1 MSHGRRETSAGHG
14 WPSVPVAHENTVFAR
29 ITLLA
34 DTVFARI
41 SLLAGWREGTVSHGR
56 RKTSLFSALLDESGL
71 KPSLAT
77 THAEASLLVS
87 ATLLV
92 FKDKKCRGDMR
103 YAARKGFDWSS

>member
-1 MSHGRRETSAGHG
+1 MLVCKRAGRNTRVSPNATSAGHG
-14 WPSVPVAHENTVFAR
+14 WPSVPVAHENTVFAQ

-41 SLLAGWREGTVSHGR
+41 SLLAGWREGT
-56 RKTSLFSALLDESGL
+56 LFSALLDESGL

-87 ATLLV
+87 ATPL
-92 FKDKKCRGDMR
+92 
-103 YAARKGFDWSS
+103 GF